1 MAGGCVFRGLG
12 KEDLDATSAA
22 DDVGVGEDVAGGV
35 DDDAAAA
42 AAGGAEEM
50 AGAIGG
56 GAEATGNDLDDGG
69 VD

>member
-1 MAGGCVFRGLG
+1 M
-12 KEDLDATSAA
+12 DATSAA